1 MYIHDRG
8 IYTFFLTFILINQVT
23 YQFTLRHRV
32 VNLPILLSELPLLNK
47 LSPNLPTVGPILIT
61 GPSEQSPEAV
71 AKRRCWLLPPLPQV
85 GAYTCSIVLQ
95 LYNLGSIQPP
105 GLFTWKWHDVMSFQM
120 KRLGKGGTQSLLK
133 GGHWCSCV
141 GAGAPRAVVFS
152 PWAVGN
158 TGFILY
164 VSICLANT
172 GAHLHLD
179 MERRFLS
186 FKSLSLFWS
195 ASVTRDLI

>member
-23 YQFTLRHRV
+23 YQFTFRHRV

-47 LSPNLPTVGPILIT
+47 LSPNLPTLGPILIT
-61 GPSEQSPEAV
+61 GSSEQSPEAE
-71 AKRRCWLLPPLPQV
+71 AKQRCWLLPPLPQV
-85 GAYTCSIVLQ
+85 GAYTCSVLQ
-95 LYNLGSIQPP
+95 LYSLGSVQLP
-105 GLFTWKWHDVMSFQM
+105 GLFTWKWHDVMSSQM
-120 KRLGKGGTQSLLK
+120 KHLGKEGTQSLLK
-133 GGHWCSCV
+133 GGPWCGCV
-141 GAGAPRAVVFS
+141 GAGAPCAVVFL
-152 PWAVGN
+152 WAVGN

-179 MERRFLS
+179 VERKVSKLQILVIVLECF
-186 FKSLSLFWS
+186 
-195 ASVTRDLI
+195 RD